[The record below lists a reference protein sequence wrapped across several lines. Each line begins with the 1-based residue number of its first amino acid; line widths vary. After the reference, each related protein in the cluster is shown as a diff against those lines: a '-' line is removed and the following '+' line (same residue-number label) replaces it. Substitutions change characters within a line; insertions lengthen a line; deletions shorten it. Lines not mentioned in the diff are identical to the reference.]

1 MDVGRKAFDS
11 INFKSSSKYD
21 DNIVQYNT
29 AIVFLLIGIKLKST

>member
-1 MDVGRKAFDS
+1 MDIGRKAFLVS

-29 AIVFLLIGIKLKST
+29 VVVFLLIGIKL